1 MGTPPPPRRAKTRAE
16 KTKKKDILSDVLLG
30 ALEEIRTPDLLIRS
44 QTLYPTELPAQVQ
57 DIYYHRHRGLSTVF
71 AKKFEIFFAEQKKVL
86 LPPSVGGRRAL
97 FSAADSPPAPPCV
110 QGCAC
115 GPRGYPARTG
125 VSLRGL
131 WCSVHSAVP
140 PCALRC
146 PRAACGVPCTLR
158 WPPCALRCPRCALGC
173 PVRPGMPCAPCGV
186 PARYGMPCAPWDA
199 PMRPAM
205 PHALWG
211 APCALGCPL
220 PALGVSLARSG
231 GVLCA
236 LQCSLYALAVP
247 PARLRQPCGASRPA
261 IQSAPLP
268 CLATTLSPAPRR
280 SSPPPSRTAEKK
292 PGRSKRSG
300 RALFISLSGDE
311 AQVSDQALG
320 LPNWQSLLPES
331 EVHISS
337 MFRGSL

>member
-1 MGTPPPPRRAKTRAE
+1 MFRPPSGGAGAVFFAPAE
-16 KTKKKDILSDVLLG
+16 KKKGILSDALLG

-71 AKKFEIFFAEQKKVL
+71 AKKFKNFFAKQKRFFCPLRAAAGGPFFRPQTDCL
-86 LPPSVGGRRAL
+86 L
-97 FSAADSPPAPPCV
+97 APPC
-110 QGCAC
+110 A
-115 GPRGYPARTG
+115 RG
-125 VSLRGL
+125 
-131 WCSVHSAVP
+131 
-140 PCALRC
+140 C
-146 PRAACGVPCTLR
+146 PRV
-158 WPPCALRCPRCALGC
+158 
-173 PVRPGMPCAPCGV
+173 
-186 PARYGMPCAPWDA
+186 PWD
-199 PMRPAM
+199 
-205 PHALWG
+205 

-220 PALGVSLARSG
+220 PALGVSCALCG
-231 GVLCA
+231 GPHAPCVAPRAPWIVLCA
-236 LQCSLYALAVP
+236 LECP
-247 PARLRQPCGASRPA
+247 H
-261 IQSAPLP
+261 APLRCP
-268 CLATTLSPAPRR
+268 LRALGLPYTLRVALRASVSLAAHRAPQYRARLSPAPRR
-280 SSPPPSRTAEKK
+280 SSPPPRRTAEKK

>member
-1 MGTPPPPRRAKTRAE
+1 MLNSTIVANRRPLCNRDPPPPRRAKTRAE

-57 DIYYHRHRGLSTVF
+57 DIYYHRPRGLSTVF
-71 AKKFEIFFAEQKKVL
+71 AKKFKIFFAKQKGSFA
-86 LPPSVGGRRAL
+86 PFGRRPAGL
-97 FSAADSPPAPPCV
+97 FFGRRQTACSRRPAP
-110 QGCAC
+110 GGA
-115 GPRGYPARTG
+115 PAR
-125 VSLRGL
+125 
-131 WCSVHSAVP
+131 SAVP
-140 PCALRC
+140 PCGLGC
-146 PRAACGVPCTLR
+146 
-158 WPPCALRCPRCALGC
+158 PCAL
-173 PVRPGMPCAPCGV
+173 CG
-186 PARYGMPCAPWDA
+186 A
-199 PMRPAM
+199 PMRS
-205 PHALWG
+205 
-211 APCALGCPL
+211 
-220 PALGVSLARSG
+220 GVPLARSG

-236 LQCSLYALAVP
+236 LQCSLYALALLCWP
-247 PARLRQPCGASRPA
+247 PSALRRITPRNTERASPLPRNNSLPRPA
-261 IQSAPLP
+261 AAL
-268 CLATTLSPAPRR
+268 CPAP
-280 SSPPPSRTAEKK
+280 PRTAEKK

>member
-1 MGTPPPPRRAKTRAE
+1 MQE
-16 KTKKKDILSDVLLG
+16 
-30 ALEEIRTPDLLIRS
+30 
-44 QTLYPTELPAQVQ
+44 
-57 DIYYHRHRGLSTVF
+57 IYYHRHRGLSTVF

-173 PVRPGMPCAPCGV
+173 PVRPVVSLRAMGCPVRPGMPPCGL
-186 PARYGMPCAPWDA
+186 RC
-199 PMRPAM
+199 PMRSGV

-211 APCALGCPL
+211 APCPLWGCPL
-220 PALGVSLARSG
+220 PALGVSCVLFS
-231 GVLCA
+231 VLCTPLRCPLRA
-236 LQCSLYALAVP
+236 SVSLAAHRAPQYR
-247 PARLRQPCGASRPA
+247 AR
-261 IQSAPLP
+261 
-268 CLATTLSPAPRR
+268 LSPA
-280 SSPPPSRTAEKK
+280 SQQLSPPHRGGPLPRPAARQRKSPAAPKGAAGPCSFRC
-292 PGRSKRSG
+292 
-300 RALFISLSGDE
+300 
-311 AQVSDQALG
+311 QAMRL
-320 LPNWQSLLPES
+320 
-331 EVHISS
+331 
-337 MFRGSL
+337 R

>member
-1 MGTPPPPRRAKTRAE
+1 M
-16 KTKKKDILSDVLLG
+16 
-30 ALEEIRTPDLLIRS
+30 
-44 QTLYPTELPAQVQ
+44 Q

-231 GVLCA
+231 GVPCPLWGCPV
-236 LQCSLYALAVP
+236 CSSVFSV
-247 PARLRQPCGASRPA
+247 RPCGAPCA
-261 IQSAPLP
+261 PPSALRRIAPRNTERASPLP
-268 CLATTLSPAPRR
+268 RNNSLPRTAAVLSPAQPHGREKARPLQKERPGLVHFAVRR
-280 SSPPPSRTAEKK
+280 
-292 PGRSKRSG
+292 
-300 RALFISLSGDE
+300 
-311 AQVSDQALG
+311 
-320 LPNWQSLLPES
+320 
-331 EVHISS
+331 
-337 MFRGSL
+337 

>member
-1 MGTPPPPRRAKTRAE
+1 MQPGPLPRSGAQRRGRRKQ
-16 KTKKKDILSDVLLG
+16 KKKDILSDVLLG

-71 AKKFEIFFAEQKKVL
+71 AKKFKIFFAKQKRFFCPLRAAAGGPFFRPQTDSL
-86 LPPSVGGRRAL
+86 L
-97 FSAADSPPAPPCV
+97 APPC
-110 QGCAC
+110 A
-115 GPRGYPARTG
+115 RG
-125 VSLRGL
+125 
-131 WCSVHSAVP
+131 
-140 PCALRC
+140 C

-158 WPPCALRCPRCALGC
+158 WPPCALRCP
-173 PVRPGMPCAPCGV
+173 
-186 PARYGMPCAPWDA
+186 
-199 PMRPAM
+199 
-205 PHALWG
+205 
-211 APCALGCPL
+211 PCALGCPRVAWGIL
-220 PALGVSLARSG
+220 CALGGVPLARSG

-236 LQCSLYALAVP
+236 LQCSLYALALLRWP
-247 PARLRQPCGASRPA
+247 PSALRAHHAPQYRAR
-261 IQSAPLP
+261 
-268 CLATTLSPAPRR
+268 LSPA
-280 SSPPPSRTAEKK
+280 SQQLSPPPSGGPLPRPAAALSPAQRRPSAPPRRTAEKK